1 MTIEEIN
8 KRVNQVNGIRGMTV
22 NERLF
27 AADLMD
33 AFDKAKKT
41 DKDLAKRI
49 LLALKVDNS
58 SINKIIKINEP

>member
-1 MTIEEIN
+1 MTNEEIN

-27 AADLMD
+27 STDLMD

-41 DKDLAKRI
+41 DKDLR
-49 LLALKVDNS
+49 
-58 SINKIIKINEP
+58 

>member
-1 MTIEEIN
+1 MTNEEIN

-33 AFDKAKKT
+33 AFDKARKT

-49 LLALKVDNS
+49 LLALKIDNS
-58 SINKIIKINEP
+58 SINKILK